1 MSLTYKYT
9 TQAEME
15 GLFSTVGVAD
25 RLDDN
30 DNGAIAAPETTYLDQ
45 IITYATNRLNQYLLQ
60 YHTDE
65 DMSTNDWCREKA
77 TVIACYLL
85 SRRRGNAAQF
95 EAEYAEILA
104 YLKGYPNYV
113 GQIPFLPLRH
123 EKGPALSNL
132 VIDDRR
138 MNKIRVVRPGIGDDE
153 GMADYDNF
161 IHRFPNG

>member
-9 TQAEME
+9 TQAEIE
-15 GLFSTVGVAD
+15 GLFSTVGVTE

-30 DNGAIAAPETTYLDQ
+30 DNGAIAAGELAYLDQ
-45 IITYATNRLNQYLLQ
+45 LITYATNRLNSYLLQ
-60 YHTDE
+60 YHSDA
-65 DMSTNDWCREKA
+65 DMSDNDWCREKA

-95 EAEYAEILA
+95 ETEYNEIMS
-104 YLKGYPNYV
+104 YLKGYANYV

-132 VIDDRR
+132 VVDDRR
-138 MNKIRVVRPGIGDDE
+138 INKIRVVRPGIGDDE

-161 IHRFPNG
+161 VHRFPNG